1 MVLNFIDF
9 LKITGQG
16 KLNMILKRED
26 ENYKNNLISE
36 VEYSD
41 YEFVSYDK

>member
-1 MVLNFIDF
+1 
-9 LKITGQG
+9 
-16 KLNMILKRED
+16 MILKRED